1 MPRRKK
7 TNEGKELCVNLDIDE
22 RTISK
27 LLRRWKEINGLL
39 AVHFENRETNNILIP
54 MEEGIEIFLNLLFL
68 TNDNEWNKD
77 ETAIIGLQYK
87 PVNVMER
94 LLFINKRPT
103 LYHSFIQLSELIT
116 EQEKQYNKKKAI
128 QKRLSNA

>member
-7 TNEGKELCVNLDIDE
+7 TNEGKEFCVNLDTDE

-27 LLRRWKEINGLL
+27 LLRRWKEIKGLL
-39 AVHFENRETNNILIP
+39 EVHFENRETDKILIP

-68 TNDNEWNKD
+68 TNDDEWNKD

-87 PVNVMER
+87 PINVMER
-94 LLFINKRPT
+94 ISFINKRPT
-103 LYHSFIQLSELIT
+103 LYHSFIQLSELFT